1 MGKFIVKYRYIFLAV
16 FVGLLILCGAFIPTM
31 INRVNYDLTSYL
43 PSGYDTND
51 GYQFLSDTFSIHG
64 DVEAGVYGTR
74 ADIEAERAE
83 YVIDDFGELYG
94 IVKGT

>member
-51 GYQFLSDTFSIHG
+51 GYDFLSQNFNIHG
-64 DVEAGVYGTR
+64 DVEAGVLG
-74 ADIEAERAE
+74 A
-83 YVIDDFGELYG
+83 
-94 IVKGT
+94 

>member
-43 PSGYDTND
+43 P
-51 GYQFLSDTFSIHG
+51 
-64 DVEAGVYGTR
+64 
-74 ADIEAERAE
+74 
-83 YVIDDFGELYG
+83 
-94 IVKGT
+94 